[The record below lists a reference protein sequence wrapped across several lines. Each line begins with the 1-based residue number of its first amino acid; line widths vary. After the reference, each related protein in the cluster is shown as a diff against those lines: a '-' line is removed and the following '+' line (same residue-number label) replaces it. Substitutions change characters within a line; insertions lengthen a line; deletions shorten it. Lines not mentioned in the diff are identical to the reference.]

1 MWLQYL
7 LYLVGALNALTG
19 VFLLWLH
26 CQAYSLKR
34 MLNLSSLDEEQVNL
48 SQHAIRKVVAF
59 IPWSNTGYSD
69 KFPLWLSVLIF
80 LVGVFLL
87 VYAGRITQGQTA

>member
-7 LYLVGALNALTG
+7 LYIAGALNALTG
-19 VFLLWLH
+19 AFLLWLH
-26 CQAYSLKR
+26 YQAFSLKR
-34 MLNLSSLDEEQVNL
+34 MLNLPSLDEEQVNL
-48 SQHAIRKVVAF
+48 SQRTIKKVVAF
-59 IPWSNTGYSD
+59 IPWSTIGYSD

-80 LVGVFLL
+80 LVGAFLL